1 MDNKYIIENFKEI
14 FDKMDEEREEAEQ
27 IIRENR
33 KEIRRLRKLGVF

>member
-1 MDNKYIIENFKEI
+1 MNSKYIIENFKEI